1 MGLFSG
7 KKSNQG
13 LTQEAVLNILRTVQ
27 DPDLHRDLVSLGMI
41 KDLKIEEGIIS
52 FTLELTTPAC
62 PMKEKMKNDCLQAL
76 SQLEGVADVKINM
89 TANTN
94 AQRNML
100 QQQQPIPGIQHV
112 IAVSSGK
119 GGVGKSTVAANLAL
133 ALKLT
138 GAKVGLMDAD
148 AYGPNIPQMMG
159 VDKQP
164 SSDGNFIYPPEV
176 DGMKVISVGLV
187 APGDTPI
194 VWRGPMLHSLIQQFL
209 FQVSW
214 GELDY
219 LVVDMPPGT
228 GDAQLSLTQ
237 HTALAGAVMVTTP
250 QAVSQADV
258 RRAIQMF
265 RKVQV
270 PVLGIVENMAFFI
283 CPDNNKQYDIFG
295 SGAGE
300 KLANEYG
307 IPLLSRIPIDPRIAQ
322 GGDIGKPI
330 VMAEPESPA
339 ALEFRNLAGLVAQ
352 QISIASA
359 LSQPLPTL
367 Q

>member
-7 KKSNQG
+7 KKNNG
-13 LTQEAVLNILRTVQ
+13 LTKEAILNALRAVE
-27 DPDLHRDLVSLGMI
+27 DPDLHRDLVTLGMI
-41 KDLKIEEGIIS
+41 KDIEIDGGKVS
-52 FTLELTTPAC
+52 FKLELTTPAC
-62 PMKEKMKNDCLQAL
+62 PMKEKMKNECQQAV
-76 SQLEGVADVKINM
+76 SQVEGVTQVDIAL
-89 TANTN
+89 TANT
-94 AQRNML
+94 AHQAAGVP
-100 QQQQPIPGIQHV
+100 QPKQIPGVSHV

-119 GGVGKSTVAANLAL
+119 GGVGKSTVAVNLAL
-133 ALKLT
+133 ALKAR

-159 VDKQP
+159 IDEQP
-164 SSDGNFIYPPEV
+164 TSDGNQIFPPEIG
-176 DGMKVISVGLV
+176 GMKVISVGLV

-209 FQVSW
+209 FQVAW

-237 HTALAGAVMVTTP
+237 FAALAGAVMVTTP
-250 QAVSQADV
+250 QSVSQADV

-270 PVLGIVENMAFFI
+270 PVLGVVENMAYFI
-283 CPDNNKQYDIFG
+283 CPDNNKRYDIFG

-300 KLANEYG
+300 RLSAEYR
-307 IPLLSRIPIDPRIAQ
+307 IPLLGQIPIDPRIAQ
-322 GGDIGKPI
+322 GGDAGKPI
-330 VMAEPESPA
+330 VMAEPDCAISQ
-339 ALEFRNLAGLVAQ
+339 EFVKLAGSVAQ
-352 QISIASA
+352 QVSIAA
-359 LSQPLPTL
+359 KLAQPLPTL
-367 Q
+367 